1 MRLQEKRCAVS
12 EDTDR
17 ANPSPPPVDRLS
29 ELWRRV
35 NDHKI
40 AQWSVAYI
48 AVAYALQHG
57 VVLTAEAFEWP
68 EAVLR
73 VSMLL
78 LILGLPVIITL
89 AWYHGHRASR
99 HFSTAEL
106 TIVSLLLVVGSLI
119 FYATVRPHEEVADRP
134 AQSGVEVAKAA
145 ASSPGTAISLAV
157 LPFAN
162 MSGDAS
168 QEFFSDGITEE
179 ITSALVK
186 IPDLRVVARTSAFE
200 FKGQNRNVQSIGQQ
214 LNSTHLI
221 EGSVRK
227 AGERVRITVQLIK
240 ANDGTQIWSENY
252 DRELTDIF
260 AIQED
265 IGRAI
270 ATSFNMRLGVAP
282 GERLVSDRPKDQ
294 DTYELY
300 LRGVAA
306 LRSRSR
312 EELDLLEQVVA
323 RDPNFAPGWAK
334 LSEARREM
342 ALYFERNGQ
351 ESKRGPLVEGAEAAA
366 RKAIALAPGYAGG
379 YGVLGAIA
387 FWRGKWT
394 EAMDF
399 YKEALARDPDDPEVL
414 TTYAA
419 TLRNLGYLKQ
429 SMAVRERQILL
440 EPLVPLYNRLRA
452 EILLANGRADEAIP
466 ILVRFRQ
473 TGVLAIAYA
482 GQGRF
487 SEAADL
493 HDVALSGSTLA
504 DSGAFARPLVEAG
517 ARVLRAAANKT
528 NPPAQLPDI
537 YSELNFIYAYTSRPE
552 RMLDW
557 YEKAMKEGDYRPLG
571 FAWWPTPS
579 SVRKTERFKTF
590 VRDAGLVD
598 YWRARGWPDLCK
610 PVGANDFECN

>member
-1 MRLQEKRCAVS
+1 MTSFFAELKR
-12 EDTDR
+12 R
-17 ANPSPPPVDRLS
+17 QMF
-29 ELWRRV
+29 RV
-35 NDHKI
+35 
-40 AQWSVAYI
+40 AA
-48 AVAYALQHG
+48 AYAVVAWVLLQ
-57 VVLTAEAFEWP
+57 VVNNVAPALMLPNWAATLVLVLLAIGFPVALLFCWIQQLAPAGGDSKATTGRLDWVLISALIVVIGLVSYQQLAPNGATTAQP
-68 EAVLR
+68 Q
-73 VSMLL
+73 
-78 LILGLPVIITL
+78 T
-89 AWYHGHRASR
+89 
-99 HFSTAEL
+99 
-106 TIVSLLLVVGSLI
+106 
-119 FYATVRPHEEVADRP
+119 
-134 AQSGVEVAKAA
+134 GVEAAKAA
-145 ASSPGTAISLAV
+145 AASPAGAISLAV

-200 FKGQNRNVQSIGQQ
+200 FKGQNRNIQNIGQQ
-214 LNSTHLI
+214 LNASHLI

-227 AGERVRITVQLIK
+227 QGERVRITVQLIK
-240 ANDGTQIWSENY
+240 AADGTHVWSENY
-252 DRELTDIF
+252 DRQLTDIF
-260 AIQED
+260 AIQEE
-265 IGRAI
+265 IARSI

-282 GERLVSDRPKDQ
+282 GQNLVSDRPKDQ
-294 DTYELY
+294 ETYELY

-306 LRSRSR
+306 LRTRSR
-312 EELDLLEQVVA
+312 QELELLEQVVA
-323 RDPNFAPGWAK
+323 RDPNYAPGWAK
-334 LSEARREM
+334 LGEARREM
-342 ALYFERNGQ
+342 ALYYERRG
-351 ESKRGPLVEGAEAAA
+351 EVSKRGPLVEGAEAAA
-366 RKAIALAPGYAGG
+366 RKAIALAPGSAGG

-387 FWRGKWT
+387 FWRGKWA

-419 TLRNLGYLKQ
+419 ALRNVGYLKE
-429 SMAVRERQILL
+429 SLVVRERQNLL

-452 EILLANGRADEAIP
+452 EILLANARPDDAIP
-466 ILVRFRQ
+466 SLVKFRQ
-473 TGVLAIAYA
+473 DGVLAMAYA

-493 HDVALSGSTLA
+493 YDKFLSGSTVST
-504 DSGAFARPLVEAG
+504 SGDFARPLVEAAG
-517 ARVLRAAANKT
+517 QVLRAAANKAE
-528 NPPAQLPDI
+528 PPAQLPDF
-537 YSELNFIYAYTSRPE
+537 YSELNFVYAYTSTPE

-571 FAWWPTPS
+571 FVWWPTPS

-610 PVGANDFECN
+610 PVGANDFTCE